1 MRDSR
6 YPLAPGHGPPVPY
19 GEEGAG
25 PVDFP
30 PDAYSWEEPEP
41 QFLEYLHLLRRHW
54 RTVAGAGGA
63 CFVLALLYVLVA
75 SPQYT
80 AESQILI
87 ERRTPQ
93 VLDVRQLLADGM
105 TGDESNYYRTQE
117 KILASHTLAVAV
129 IRQLG
134 LERNP
139 HFAPHLQERRGLV
152 AGWIASAREGLRA
165 LLGSEEVPHLGPG
178 GVDIEVLEEYEEAL
192 SVSPVSRTRLA
203 VLAVTTPDPDL
214 SARIAN
220 AHVRAYVQHGL
231 RLRSQASEDAREF
244 LEGKLGELK
253 ERLELSEIALNAY
266 RRDKGILSLDE
277 KENVVVERLSS
288 LNELHAEAEAER
300 IHREAEAK
308 LIGSRDYDSLP
319 EVANN
324 TLIQAIKGQLG
335 ELESEYV
342 ELSAQ
347 FKEGYPA
354 VQKARAQVVEMRG
367 RLRDEIAS
375 IAASIQSAFL
385 AAVDNEQQLAARLEI
400 QKTKVLA
407 LKDAAV
413 QYAILKRET
422 DSNRSLYQSILQ
434 RMKEVGISS
443 AVEASNVSVIDSAYP
458 PEKPS
463 APRWATL
470 LPLALLL
477 GLGGGAA
484 FVFGR
489 SFLDSSLGSPEEVE
503 RYVGLAS
510 LGVIPDFQSLPV
522 EVSARGQARVEE
534 SDAEG
539 AVAAAAYGAPLPAT
553 AGLAASHAVA
563 VSEEGFS
570 VVTEAYRTCR
580 TAILFSRPEAAPQ
593 TLLFTS
599 AVASEG
605 KTTTVLNTA
614 VVFSQ
619 LDARVLVIDADL
631 RRPRCHAL
639 LGIEKRAGLSELIT
653 GQRDFDSVV
662 HPTDFEGVSLI
673 GAGAMAPNPT
683 ELLASRAMA
692 ELLERA
698 AKLYDYVLIDSPP
711 ITAVNDAVVL
721 SPMVEGVLLVVRAH
735 ETPRKIVQRAE
746 ARLRQARAPMLGVLL
761 NQLDGKSDHYS
772 TYYGGKYYSSYYRAG
787 ESPRA

>member
-1 MRDSR
+1 
-6 YPLAPGHGPPVPY
+6 L
-19 GEEGAG
+19 
-25 PVDFP
+25 P
-30 PDAYSWEEPEP
+30 PDAYYWEEQEP
-41 QFLEYLHLLRRHW
+41 QFLEYVHLLRRHW
-54 RTVAGAGGA
+54 RIVAGAGAA
-63 CFVLALLYVLVA
+63 CFVVALLYVLVA
-75 SPQYT
+75 TPQYT

-117 KILASHTLAVAV
+117 KILASQTLAVEV

-139 HFAPHLQERRGLV
+139 IFAPHLRERRGLV
-152 AGWIASAREGLRA
+152 AGWIASAREGLRDFF
-165 LLGSEEVPHLGPG
+165 GGDTEPPRGPG
-178 GVDIEVLEEYEEAL
+178 GVDPKVLAAYEEAL

-203 VLAVTTPDPDL
+203 VLSVTTPDPEL

-220 AHVRAYVQHGL
+220 AHVRAYMQHGL
-231 RLRSQASEDAREF
+231 RLRSRASEDAREF
-244 LEGKLGELK
+244 LEGKLDELK

-288 LNELHAEAEAER
+288 LNELHAEAQAER

-308 LIGSRDYDSLP
+308 LIQSRDYDSLP

-335 ELESEYV
+335 VLEGEYV

-347 FKEGYPA
+347 FKASYPA
-354 VQKARAQVVEMRG
+354 VQKARAQVEEMRG
-367 RLRDEIAS
+367 RLQAEVGS

-385 AAVDNEQQLAARLEI
+385 AAVDNEAQLAAQLEA
-400 QKTKVLA
+400 QKSKVLA

-422 DSNRSLYQSILQ
+422 DSNRSLYENILQ
-434 RMKEVGISS
+434 RMKEVGISA

-463 APRWATL
+463 APRWSML

-489 SFLDSSLGSPEEVE
+489 SFLDSSLGGPEEVE

-522 EVSARGQARVEE
+522 EVGTGQTDRLE
-534 SDAEG
+534 EG
-539 AVAAAAYGAPLPAT
+539 ASEAT
-553 AGLAASHAVA
+553 AVA
-563 VSEEGFS
+563 GHC
-570 VVTEAYRTCR
+570 ARK
-580 TAILFSRPEAAPQ
+580 PQ
-593 TLLFTS
+593 RSQTS
-599 AVASEG
+599 M
-605 KTTTVLNTA
+605 
-614 VVFSQ
+614 
-619 LDARVLVIDADL
+619 RW
-631 RRPRCHAL
+631 P
-639 LGIEKRAGLSELIT
+639 
-653 GQRDFDSVV
+653 
-662 HPTDFEGVSLI
+662 
-673 GAGAMAPNPT
+673 
-683 ELLASRAMA
+683 
-692 ELLERA
+692 
-698 AKLYDYVLIDSPP
+698 
-711 ITAVNDAVVL
+711 
-721 SPMVEGVLLVVRAH
+721 
-735 ETPRKIVQRAE
+735 
-746 ARLRQARAPMLGVLL
+746 
-761 NQLDGKSDHYS
+761 
-772 TYYGGKYYSSYYRAG
+772 
-787 ESPRA
+787 